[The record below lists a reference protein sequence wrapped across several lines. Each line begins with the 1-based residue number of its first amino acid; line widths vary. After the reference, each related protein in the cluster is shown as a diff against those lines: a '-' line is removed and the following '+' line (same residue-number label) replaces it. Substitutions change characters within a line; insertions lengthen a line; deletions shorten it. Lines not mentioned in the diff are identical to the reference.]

1 MGIPS
6 ISIMLHELIKLLYH
20 ARCTDVTVVRIGTSG
35 GIGTLLLPLNCLI
48 KRVFPCFQN
57 QLRPHPGVVNQ
68 EIFVNHFLSVRV
80 VFELFFFVCLLSG
93 LKPGTVLITKQSV
106 DSVFQ
111 PRLEQIIL
119 GKPVV
124 RSTELDGELAEE
136 LLQCGKDLAE
146 FDTVIGNTMC
156 TLDFYEGRIIFKYTL
171 KCNRML

>member
-1 MGIPS
+1 M
-6 ISIMLHELIKLLYH
+6 
-20 ARCTDVTVVRIGTSG
+20 
-35 GIGTLLLPLNCLI
+35 
-48 KRVFPCFQN
+48 
-57 QLRPHPGVVNQ
+57 
-68 EIFVNHFLSVRV
+68 
-80 VFELFFFVCLLSG
+80 
-93 LKPGTVLITKQSV
+93 ITKQSV